1 MDTEKK
7 LFKKDFLKWLKGDWV
22 LYASEY
28 NNKKDIRIRM
38 YNNGFG
44 EYKISEQKFE
54 YGLDERIVYKGTNI
68 DKAITTWFD
77 LKN

>member
-1 MDTEKK
+1 MNIEEE
-7 LFKKDFLKWLKGDWV
+7 LYKKDFLKWLRENWV

-28 NNKKDIRIRM
+28 NDKKHTRIRM

-54 YGLDERIVYKGTNI
+54 YGLVEKIVYKGKDIN
-68 DKAITTWFD
+68 KAITTWFN
-77 LKN
+77 LKK